1 MISIQTLHRRSSN
14 VRINVNSV
22 PTSNRQVLQYK
33 RVCSYCRRSGHKEED
48 CILHNVNSEMDKENV
63 LPKTISSTSS
73 TSSKSLFYPP
83 EYSKKGITPT
93 KEEVNELIPLQF
105 WVPNYDPV
113 KLFLNNNNIHNY
125 RIQQQ
130 WKKKVQYKRPLV

>member
-1 MISIQTLHRRSSN
+1 MGKL
-14 VRINVNSV
+14 
-22 PTSNRQVLQYK
+22 LQYK
-33 RVCSYCRRSGHKEED
+33 RVCSYCRRSGHNEED
-48 CILHNVNSEMDKENV
+48 CILHNINSEIDKENV
-63 LPKTISSTSS
+63 LPKTSSSS
-73 TSSKSLFYPP
+73 SSSKSLFYPS
-83 EYSKKGITPT
+83 EYSKKGRTTT
-93 KEEVNELIPLQF
+93 KEELNELIPLQF